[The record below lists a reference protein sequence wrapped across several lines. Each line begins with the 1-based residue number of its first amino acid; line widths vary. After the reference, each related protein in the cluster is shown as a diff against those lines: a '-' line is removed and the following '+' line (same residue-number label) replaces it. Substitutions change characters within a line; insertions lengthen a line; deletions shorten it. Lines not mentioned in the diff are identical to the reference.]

1 MPVMQTIDNKSKR
14 QIEDLQLQVAHLLNE
29 QERDNVAMKSLVDRI
44 GDLRIE
50 IDSLLDVINEADEL
64 IDYLNITNTHFASWS
79 DNLETIQLNL
89 ERKLKDE

>member
-1 MPVMQTIDNKSKR
+1 MQTIDNNSKR

>member
-1 MPVMQTIDNKSKR
+1 MPVMQTIDNNSKR

>member
-1 MPVMQTIDNKSKR
+1 MQTIDNKSKR